1 MSETIELPPLAEAMT
16 ARDLDAHITAL
27 AKEAGADWRASTVF
41 LSERGNYRD
50 PNPASLKLEVPG
62 RDWRDNPSFDA
73 PTWPEAFAAARAWI
87 ATHATVHR
95 DNRIRAMALAI
106 IDLTDQHG
114 RCDRA
119 MLARREFSGAEVD
132 DLKDAACQR
141 ASEMSANAP
150 FAVEG

>member
-1 MSETIELPPLAEAMT
+1 MTTTIETLPPLADAMT
-16 ARDLDAHITAL
+16 QADVRAHLIA
-27 AKEAGADWRASTVF
+27 
-41 LSERGNYRD
+41 LSEESRSIVSAVTNSARHD
-50 PNPASLKLEVPG
+50 ESLTIIIDVG
-62 RDWRDNPSFDA
+62 SGWRDNKHIRGA
-73 PTWPEAFAAARAWI
+73 TWPETITAARAWL

-119 MLARREFSGAEVD
+119 MLTRREFSGAEID
-132 DLKDAACQR
+132 DLKDAACKR

-150 FAVEG
+150 FVVEG